1 MDKGQVF
8 KIVLGIALVGVFIKI
23 LTTKSIASLS
33 ILNRSEDLKNLAS
46 KFEDNNDK
54 ITASPITEKL
64 GFVSYDFR
72 SPYGNINTKFFDD
85 KTLLITKTYN
95 NTKIKGYWSPDGIL
109 TIENLGEVNE
119 GNITQSIKAVMTQII

>member
-23 LTTKSIASLS
+23 LATKSVASLT

-46 KFEDNNDK
+46 KFDATNDK
-54 ITASPITEKL
+54 ITASPLTENL
-64 GFVSYDFR
+64 GYISYDFR

-85 KTLLITKTYN
+85 KTLVITKTYN
-95 NTKIKGYWSPDGIL
+95 NTELKGFWSPDGIL
-109 TIENLGEVNE
+109 TIENLGEINE
-119 GNITQSIKAVMTQII
+119 GDITQSIKAVMTQII